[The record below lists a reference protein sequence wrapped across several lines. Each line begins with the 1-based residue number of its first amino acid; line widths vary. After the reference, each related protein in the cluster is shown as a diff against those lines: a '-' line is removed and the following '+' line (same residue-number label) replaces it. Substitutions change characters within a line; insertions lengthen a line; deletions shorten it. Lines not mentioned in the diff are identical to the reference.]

1 MNITPEFVTA
11 LLSGL
16 VGSVLGAVVGGY
28 FSYKGSV
35 DSAKQQILSLY
46 KQEENRRKYEAKI
59 KINDK
64 RHDKYYEHRNTIVQI
79 EQELIPLRVNISRDI
94 TAVADAITNTHKTNV
109 RFILRFYKLSLS
121 TGLGL
126 RLLNLDLINKYAEL
140 YSAIESFDSDIQY
153 ISGMVASVME
163 DKKAGK
169 IDESM
174 VESYK
179 VFLPQLK
186 DICEHIDQKSLE
198 LLGMCKLAIDKED
211 KKIIDKYI
219 KDGKEINYSFD
230 KKSLSKKYEGI
241 KEEEDGS
248 LHKGEEQPKFVSPF
262 MDLKKVLITPQG
274 ARTL

>member
-1 MNITPEFVTA
+1 MLIASN
-11 LLSGL
+11 
-16 VGSVLGAVVGGY
+16 
-28 FSYKGSV
+28 
-35 DSAKQQILSLY
+35 SASINQILPVVKDGAINLVAIIISAFFGGLFAGLWTNHFES
-46 KQEENRRKYEAKI
+46 KRRI
-59 KINDK
+59 HDK

-94 TAVADAITNTHKTNV
+94 TSIADAINNTHETNV
-109 RFILRFYKLSLS
+109 RFILRFYKLFLS

-126 RLLNLDLINKYAEL
+126 RLLSLDLINKYAEL

-153 ISGMVASVME
+153 ISGMVSSVME

-169 IDESM
+169 IDDSM

-186 DICEHIDQKSLE
+186 DVCEQIDQKSLV
-198 LLGMCKLAIDKED
+198 LLGICKLAIGKED
-211 KKIIDKYI
+211 KEIKDKYI
-219 KDGKEINYSFD
+219 ENGKEIKYSFD

-248 LHKGEEQPKFVSPF
+248 LHMDEKQPKFVSPF
-262 MDLKKVLITPQG
+262 LDLKKVIITQ
-274 ARTL
+274 TNI